1 MAAGRDDSRA
11 GLGHRGAM
19 RVLIVEDHLPLADLI
34 RQTLQAHQVLADVAS
49 TGEQALWMAG
59 GHHYD
64 VITLDVSLPG
74 IDGLETCRRLRAAG
88 VETPILML
96 TARSAVDHRVAGL
109 DAGADDYLTK
119 PAHVQE
125 LLARLRALARRAPRP
140 RPPTLRVGD
149 LVYDEAA
156 CEVRRGGRA
165 IPLTAK
171 EREVLAALM
180 RRPGKVVTRQRLIED
195 AWDGADVGRSNV
207 VDVYV
212 RYLRNKIDRP
222 FGRAT
227 LETVRGVGY
236 RLNGG

>member
-1 MAAGRDDSRA
+1 MAAARDDRRPA
-11 GLGHRGAM
+11 VGHLAAM
-19 RVLIVEDHLPLADLI
+19 RVLIVEDHLPLAELI
-34 RQTLQAHQVLADVAS
+34 RDTLRAHQMLADVAS

-64 VITLDVSLPG
+64 AITLDVSLPG
-74 IDGLETCRRLRAAG
+74 IDGFETCRRLRAAG
-88 VETPILML
+88 VATPILML
-96 TARSAVDHRVAGL
+96 TARDGVAYRVAGL

-125 LLARLRALARRAPRP
+125 LLARLRALARRARPP

-149 LVYDEAA
+149 LVFDEAA
-156 CEVRRGGRA
+156 CEVSRGGQA

-180 RRPGKVVTRQRLIED
+180 RRPGKVVSRRRLIED
-195 AWDGADVGRSNV
+195 AWDGADVSRSNV

-222 FGRAT
+222 FGRGT
-227 LETVRGVGY
+227 IETVRGVGY
-236 RLNGG
+236 RLNDG

>member
-1 MAAGRDDSRA
+1 
-11 GLGHRGAM
+11 M
-19 RVLIVEDHLPLADLI
+19 RVLIVEDHVPLAEWMRRAL
-34 RQTLQAHQVLADVAS
+34 RTQGVLSDIAS

-64 VITLDVSLPG
+64 VITLDVGLPG
-74 IDGLETCRRLRAAG
+74 IDGFETCRRLRAAG
-88 VETPILML
+88 VETPILIL
-96 TARSAVDHRVAGL
+96 SARDEVDCLVAGL

-119 PAHVQE
+119 PAHVAE
-125 LLARLRALARRAPRP
+125 LLARLRALIRRAPPP
-140 RPPTLRVGD
+140 RPPALRVGD
-149 LVYDEAA
+149 LVFDEAA
-156 CEVRRGGRA
+156 CEVRRGEQE
-165 IPLTAK
+165 IPLTAR
-171 EREVLAALM
+171 ERELLATLM
-180 RRPGKVVTRQRLIED
+180 RHAGKVVSRQRLIES

-222 FGRAT
+222 FGRAS